1 MVFFFS
7 HHASADSLEFVSTI
21 QNRKVGT
28 SHRVSSA
35 ALRSARHNAPR
46 LHGTCVAREARL
58 ESRRASARRAR
69 GFLGARASGGRT
81 NSVSAF
87 PSIVRTRAMGA
98 PGGQPAF
105 SGNTGGRS
113 KGNMYGEAGRGKGHA
128 QRRGNGGG
136 DGDWKNQKSRLQMA
150 LEEDAHEATLGYA
163 NFTEGDE
170 RLGWL
175 MNVAAVR
182 TTPSMDIPT
191 NDTPAWRSHLK
202 PYFSRARVLA
212 TRDRARRRPT
222 RAPTGSGTRGTQILF
237 FAFLNFSA
245 KARGS
250 TRRRTPSGGDPRTAS
265 HGLPRSASRRTT
277 RVAVSSTHRSAR
289 PPRSPRTPTR
299 FPRSAR
305 SPRFFLPE
313 SHFGETR
320 NDDPRTKTD
329 AIPRSAAIRRDPRVS
344 AAPRVFS
351 SFAVDRR
358 PPCKTPRRERSSA
371 R

>member
-1 MVFFFS
+1 
-7 HHASADSLEFVSTI
+7 
-21 QNRKVGT
+21 
-28 SHRVSSA
+28 
-35 ALRSARHNAPR
+35 
-46 LHGTCVAREARL
+46 
-58 ESRRASARRAR
+58 
-69 GFLGARASGGRT
+69 
-81 NSVSAF
+81 
-87 PSIVRTRAMGA
+87 MGA

-191 NDTPAWRSHLK
+191 NDIRARRSRLTSR
-202 PYFSRARVLA
+202 FSRARA
-212 TRDRARRRPT
+212 RDAIAPNVDRPAPRRKRDARDADGDLVFRVFE
-222 RAPTGSGTRGTQILF
+222 ILGEGARF
-237 FAFLNFSA
+237 DPPPDA
-245 KARGS
+245 ARG
-250 TRRRTPSGGDPRTAS
+250 DPPEAS
-265 HGLPRSASRRTT
+265 RALPRSATRRAI
-277 RVAVSSTHRSAR
+277 RVAASPTPGSAR
-289 PPRSPRTPTR
+289 PPRSPRTPSR
-299 FPRSAR
+299 FPRVPKRAR
-305 SPRFFLPE
+305 HALAAVLSPE
-313 SHFGETR
+313 SRETR
-320 NDDPRTKTD
+320 NDDPQTKTD
-329 AIPRSAAIRRDPRVS
+329 AIN
-344 AAPRVFS
+344 
-351 SFAVDRR
+351 RR

>member
-1 MVFFFS
+1 
-7 HHASADSLEFVSTI
+7 
-21 QNRKVGT
+21 
-28 SHRVSSA
+28 
-35 ALRSARHNAPR
+35 
-46 LHGTCVAREARL
+46 
-58 ESRRASARRAR
+58 
-69 GFLGARASGGRT
+69 
-81 NSVSAF
+81 
-87 PSIVRTRAMGA
+87 MGA

-299 FPRSAR
+299 FPRVLPKRAR
-305 SPRFFLPE
+305 HARRGSFFPNPILAKR
-313 SHFGETR
+313 ETTTR
-320 NDDPRTKTD
+320 ERKPTPSRDP
-329 AIPRSAAIRRDPRVS
+329 AIRAYPRVS

>member
-1 MVFFFS
+1 
-7 HHASADSLEFVSTI
+7 
-21 QNRKVGT
+21 
-28 SHRVSSA
+28 
-35 ALRSARHNAPR
+35 
-46 LHGTCVAREARL
+46 
-58 ESRRASARRAR
+58 
-69 GFLGARASGGRT
+69 
-81 NSVSAF
+81 
-87 PSIVRTRAMGA
+87 MGA

-222 RAPTGSGTRGTQILF
+222 RAPTGSGTRGADLVF
-237 FAFLNFSA
+237 RVFEFLGEGARFDPAPDAERGRPPNGESRAAAFGFETHDS
-245 KARGS
+245 
-250 TRRRTPSGGDPRTAS
+250 
-265 HGLPRSASRRTT
+265 SRRVLHASL
-277 RVAVSSTHRSAR
+277 RSSSPLTSHPHPLPSR
-289 PPRSPRTPTR
+289 PPET
-299 FPRSAR
+299 RSAR

-329 AIPRSAAIRRDPRVS
+329 AIPRSRDPRVS
-344 AAPRVFS
+344 AAPRVSS

>member
-1 MVFFFS
+1 
-7 HHASADSLEFVSTI
+7 
-21 QNRKVGT
+21 
-28 SHRVSSA
+28 
-35 ALRSARHNAPR
+35 
-46 LHGTCVAREARL
+46 
-58 ESRRASARRAR
+58 
-69 GFLGARASGGRT
+69 
-81 NSVSAF
+81 
-87 PSIVRTRAMGA
+87 
-98 PGGQPAF
+98 
-105 SGNTGGRS
+105 
-113 KGNMYGEAGRGKGHA
+113 MYGEAGRGKGHA

-202 PYFSRARVLA
+202 PYFSRARALA

-250 TRRRTPSGGDPRTAS
+250 TRRRTPSGATPERRVTGCRVRLRDARLESPCPPRIAPLVLPAHLAPPPAS
-265 HGLPRSASRRTT
+265 LARHARRGSFFPNPIFAKRETTT
-277 RVAVSSTHRSAR
+277 RKRK
-289 PPRSPRTPTR
+289 PTR
-299 FPRSAR
+299 SR
-305 SPRFFLPE
+305 
-313 SHFGETR
+313 
-320 NDDPRTKTD
+320 DP
-329 AIPRSAAIRRDPRVS
+329 AIRAYPRVS
-344 AAPRVFS
+344 AAPRVSS

>member
-1 MVFFFS
+1 
-7 HHASADSLEFVSTI
+7 
-21 QNRKVGT
+21 
-28 SHRVSSA
+28 
-35 ALRSARHNAPR
+35 
-46 LHGTCVAREARL
+46 
-58 ESRRASARRAR
+58 
-69 GFLGARASGGRT
+69 
-81 NSVSAF
+81 
-87 PSIVRTRAMGA
+87 MGA

-191 NDTPAWRSHLK
+191 NDTPAWRSRLK
-202 PYFSRARVLA
+202 PYFSRARALA

-250 TRRRTPSGGDPRTAS
+250 TRRRTPSGATPERRVAGCRVRLRDARLESPCPPRIAPLVLPAHLAPPPAS
-265 HGLPRSASRRTT
+265 LASRNALGT
-277 RVAVSSTHRSAR
+277 
-289 PPRSPRTPTR
+289 
-299 FPRSAR
+299 R
-305 SPRFFLPE
+305 SPRFFLPNPAKR
-313 SHFGETR
+313 ET
-320 NDDPRTKTD
+320 TKRETTTP
-329 AIPRSAAIRRDPRVS
+329 ANENRRDPAIDRELN
-344 AAPRVFS
+344 
-351 SFAVDRR
+351 RR

>member
-1 MVFFFS
+1 
-7 HHASADSLEFVSTI
+7 
-21 QNRKVGT
+21 
-28 SHRVSSA
+28 
-35 ALRSARHNAPR
+35 
-46 LHGTCVAREARL
+46 
-58 ESRRASARRAR
+58 
-69 GFLGARASGGRT
+69 
-81 NSVSAF
+81 
-87 PSIVRTRAMGA
+87 
-98 PGGQPAF
+98 
-105 SGNTGGRS
+105 
-113 KGNMYGEAGRGKGHA
+113 MYGEAGRGKGHA

-289 PPRSPRTPTR
+289 PPRSPRTPSR
-299 FPRSAR
+299 FPRVPKRAR
-305 SPRFFLPE
+305 HALAAVLSSE
-313 SHFGETR
+313 SRETR
-320 NDDPRTKTD
+320 NDDPQTKTD
-329 AIPRSAAIRRDPRVS
+329 AIPRSAAPRVS
-344 AAPRVFS
+344 S
-351 SFAVDRR
+351 SFAVNRR
-358 PPCKTPRRERSSA
+358 RPCKTPRRERSSA